1 MFQKNEIWVGL
12 VVGLLLPAMG
22 FVILYEIF
30 NLLEHRGVASSSGF
44 SPYFRERTVGIVAIV
59 LNVIPL
65 NLYQKRRWD
74 LAMRGIVIATALLA
88 IAWVIVFGLKLL

>member
-30 NLLEHRGVASSSGF
+30 NLLEHRGVASSAGF

-65 NLYQKRRWD
+65 NIYQKRRWD
-74 LAMRGIVIATALLA
+74 LAMRGIVIATSLLA